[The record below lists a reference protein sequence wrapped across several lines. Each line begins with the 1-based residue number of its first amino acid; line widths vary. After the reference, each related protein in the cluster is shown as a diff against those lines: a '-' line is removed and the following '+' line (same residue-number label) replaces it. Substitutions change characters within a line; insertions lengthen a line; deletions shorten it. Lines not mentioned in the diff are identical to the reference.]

1 MPGKAQDPRRNAVW
15 TIESTHPELAESTE
29 TALREVLDPEIGM
42 NIIELGLIRDVEFK
56 EDEQTAHVNMIMT
69 TPFCPY
75 APALLDMART
85 KVSETLGVETTI
97 EMGMEL
103 WDMSFMEEGT
113 GADWGLF

>member
-1 MPGKAQDPRRNAVW
+1 MPKVSQDPARQAIW
-15 TIESTHPELAESTE
+15 EIESTHPELAEKVE
-29 TALREVLDPEIGM
+29 EALRQVLDPEIGL
-42 NIIELGLIRDVEFK
+42 NVVELGLIRNVGYDEEK
-56 EDEQTAHVNMIMT
+56 EAAFVSMIMT

-85 KVSETLGVETTI
+85 KVQETLEVTTTI
-97 EMGMEL
+97 EMGMEF